1 MWRGR
6 SGKGV
11 LRIGFGAG
19 GGEAVRKEMPVH
31 GAEPESF
38 WQLQNLF
45 SMPVRYQPTSELG
58 VNHAKTTS
66 SWSKRTFFP
75 HERVRSRWR
84 TSRRQSFSSL
94 RLYLLLQT
102 RRRIRAEAVNV
113 NGVQLR

>member
-31 GAEPESF
+31 GAELESF

-45 SMPVRYQPTSELG
+45 SMPVRYLATSELG

-75 HERVRSRWR
+75 HESQISLAYF
-84 TSRRQSFSSL
+84 TKTIIFQSQIVF
-94 RLYLLLQT
+94 T
-102 RRRIRAEAVNV
+102 VAD
-113 NGVQLR
+113 